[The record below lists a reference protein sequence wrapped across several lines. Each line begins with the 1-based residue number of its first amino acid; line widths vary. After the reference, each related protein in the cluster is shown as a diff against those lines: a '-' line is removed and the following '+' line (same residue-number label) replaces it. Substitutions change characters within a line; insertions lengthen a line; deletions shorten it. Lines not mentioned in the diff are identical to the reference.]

1 MIMGLNGTLTV
12 AMNDYFRN
20 KFSDYY
26 KNYTGNFILGGMSRL
41 ISSTL
46 LYPFNTLRTRI
57 S

>member
-1 MIMGLNGTLTV
+1 MIMGLNGTFTV

-20 KFSDYY
+20 RFSDLY

-46 LYPFNTLRTRI
+46 LYPFNTLRTRV